1 MIHQAIILAGGFGT
15 RLKSVVADVPKPMA
29 TVCNRPFLVYIMDY
43 LAKANF
49 KKVVLSI
56 GYKGEVVKEY
66 FGNHFKGI
74 DIAYAVEE
82 TPLGTGGG
90 ILNATSSCS
99 DAPILVL
106 NGDTFF
112 DVQLDAFNNFYEE
125 SKADLAFALKPMID
139 FDRYGTV
146 VLNQSNRIT
155 QFNEKQYQSEGLIN
169 GGAYILQKSIFEN
182 QGFTVGQKFS
192 FEADFLEKLVGTLNF
207 TGFVQNR
214 YFIDIGIPKDYAQAQ
229 TDFLNWTISE

>member
-1 MIHQAIILAGGFGT
+1 
-15 RLKSVVADVPKPMA
+15 MA

-56 GYKGEVVKEY
+56 GYKGEVIKEY

-74 DIAYAVEE
+74 DIEYAVEE

-90 ILNATSSCS
+90 ILNATSSCT

-112 DVQLDAFNNFYEE
+112 DVQLDAFDEFYEKSE
-125 SKADLAFALKPMID
+125 ADLAFALKPMND

-155 QFNEKQYQSEGLIN
+155 QFKEKQ
-169 GGAYILQKSIFEN
+169 
-182 QGFTVGQKFS
+182 
-192 FEADFLEKLVGTLNF
+192 
-207 TGFVQNR
+207 
-214 YFIDIGIPKDYAQAQ
+214 
-229 TDFLNWTISE
+229 